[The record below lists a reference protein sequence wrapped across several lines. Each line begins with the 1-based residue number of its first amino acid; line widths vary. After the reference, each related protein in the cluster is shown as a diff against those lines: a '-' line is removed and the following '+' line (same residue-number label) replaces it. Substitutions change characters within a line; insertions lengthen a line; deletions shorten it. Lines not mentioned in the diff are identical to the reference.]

1 MIATCGVAGAVVN
14 IKKCATFTAKGDMET
29 SLTLFGFLLFGFLIL
44 FLGWWFQWVVV
55 STPDGLPLHPLD
67 TSSSAG
73 RPISLLRRRLRAR
86 SSLCPGRGAKG
97 QRAPPGMMELSIRAF
112 KCCICINY
120 LYIIIQ
126 YIYIYIHW
134 LYNIYIYTCIANIY
148 IYSIE
153 CTYII

>member
-1 MIATCGVAGAVVN
+1 MCNFHSQRWYGN
-14 IKKCATFTAKGDMET
+14 FTHPLRIS
-29 SLTLFGFLLFGFLIL
+29 SLRISYPFS
-44 FLGWWFQWVVV
+44 WVVV

-126 YIYIYIHW
+126 YIYIHTLI
-134 LYNIYIYTCIANIY
+134 IQYIYTHVLHNRY
-148 IYSIE
+148 IYF
-153 CTYII
+153 TMYIYNINVKINIL

>member
-126 YIYIYIHW
+126 YIYIHW
-134 LYNIYIYTCIANIY
+134 LYNIYIHMYCTIDIY
-148 IYSIE
+148 IFYNVHI
-153 CTYII
+153 

>member
-112 KCCICINY
+112 KCCICKKY

-126 YIYIYIHW
+126 YIYIYIH
-134 LYNIYIYTCIANIY
+134 
-148 IYSIE
+148 
-153 CTYII
+153 